1 MSRTFF
7 TEADYRLHSVRM
19 AIHWRTKFSDGYLLE
34 KVRAIALAARE
45 PAPACLRI
53 VNLVHDTFPHY
64 SWTGLYLRR
73 DRNLLLAF
81 HRGADALPPEPREG
95 LDGLLGLAV
104 RSRRVQVAPDS
115 SADPRYARIEIPIKS
130 EIAVPLRHR
139 NRVVGVL
146 DICSDQVGGF
156 DRLDADLLEAVGQAL
171 ATLAVRETPAAALLS
186 A

>member
-1 MSRTFF
+1 
-7 TEADYRLHSVRM
+7 M

-81 HRGADALPPEPREG
+81 HRGTDALPPESREG
-95 LDGLLGLAV
+95 MDGLLGWAV
-104 RSRRVQVAPDS
+104 RSRRVQVAPDVDL
-115 SADPRYARIEIPIKS
+115 DPRYARIEIPIKS
-130 EIAVPLRHR
+130 EIAVPLKRR
-139 NRVVGVL
+139 NRVLGIL
-146 DICSDQVGGF
+146 DICSDRVRGF
-156 DRLDADLLEAVGQAL
+156 DRMDADLLEAVGEAL
-171 ATLAVRETPAAALLS
+171 APLLDSREKAALPGLLS